1 MSEETCDCAQR
12 LLGAQHLL
20 GKNGN
25 GDCDCD
31 CGCDCGCECCGGGH
45 FHRRYQT
52 KAEQIAELET
62 YMAELKSEVQA
73 VEERL
78 ADLRKG

>member
-12 LLGAQHLL
+12 LLGSQHLL
-20 GKNGN
+20 GKNDN
-25 GDCDCD
+25 GDCGCD
-31 CGCDCGCECCGGGH
+31 CDCGCECCGGGR

-52 KAEQIAELET
+52 KAEQIAELEA
-62 YMAELKSEVQA
+62 YLAELKTEVQA

-78 ADLRKG
+78 ADLRKA

>member
-1 MSEETCDCAQR
+1 MGSDKGSCEGNECTCGQDSGGCS
-12 LLGAQHLL
+12 
-20 GKNGN
+20 
-25 GDCDCD
+25 CD
-31 CGCDCGCECCGGGH
+31 CECCRGDR

-62 YMAELKSEVQA
+62 YLGELKTEIQA

-78 ADLRKG
+78 ADLR

>member
-25 GDCDCD
+25 CD
-31 CGCDCGCECCGGGH
+31 CDCGCECCGGGR

-52 KAEQIAELET
+52 KAEQIAELEA
-62 YMAELKSEVQA
+62 YLAELKTEVQA

-78 ADLRKG
+78 ADLRTA

>member
-20 GKNGN
+20 SKNGN
-25 GDCDCD
+25 GDCGCD
-31 CGCDCGCECCGGGH
+31 CDCGCECCGGGH

-52 KAEQIAELET
+52 KAEQIAELEA
-62 YMAELKSEVQA
+62 YLAELKTEVQA

-78 ADLRKG
+78 ADLRKA